1 MTSFREYFYDL
12 RDIEVR
18 IEISLADDRVV
29 RVVGVGTVT
38 FQRDGMPPISFTD
51 VLYVLGMKKNLI
63 SVSTLQD
70 RGLEVTF
77 RGSEVLIHPRGSSPA
92 SRHVIGVREGKLFR
106 LLFQPLHAL
115 AASNDNNRQLCELW
129 HRRMAHL
136 HHGSLGGLIEVVT
149 GVPQINIEHQD
160 VCRGC
165 ALGKFAKT
173 SFPSSDTMSAR
184 ILDLVHMDVCGPMT
198 RRSLS
203 GCEYY
208 LTFIDD
214 YSRKTWIYFLK
225 AKSEVFTRFQEFRAL
240 VENQLGKRIKVL
252 RSDNGGEYS
261 LSHFVD
267 FCAQQGIRRHM
278 TIPYNP

>member
-1 MTSFREYFYDL
+1 
-12 RDIEVR
+12 
-18 IEISLADDRVV
+18 
-29 RVVGVGTVT
+29 
-38 FQRDGMPPISFTD
+38 MPPISFTN
-51 VLYVLGMKKNLI
+51 VLYVPGMKKNLI

-77 RGSEVLIHPRGSSPA
+77 RGSEVLIHPRGSSLA
-92 SRHVIGVREGKLFR
+92 SGQVIGVREGTLFR

-115 AASNDNNRQLCELW
+115 AVSSDNNRQLCELW
-129 HRRMAHL
+129 YRRMAHL
-136 HHGSLGGLIEVVT
+136 HHGALGGLREVVT
-149 GVPQINIEHQD
+149 EVPQINIEHQY

-165 ALGKFAKT
+165 ALGKFDKA
-173 SFPSSDTMSAR
+173 SFPNSDTRSAW
-184 ILDLVHMDVCGPMT
+184 ILDLIHTDVCGPMT

-240 VENQLGKRIKVL
+240 VENQSGKRIKVL
-252 RSDNGGEYS
+252 RSDNEGEYS
-261 LSHFVD
+261 SRQFVD
-267 FCAQQGIRRHM
+267 FCA
-278 TIPYNP
+278 